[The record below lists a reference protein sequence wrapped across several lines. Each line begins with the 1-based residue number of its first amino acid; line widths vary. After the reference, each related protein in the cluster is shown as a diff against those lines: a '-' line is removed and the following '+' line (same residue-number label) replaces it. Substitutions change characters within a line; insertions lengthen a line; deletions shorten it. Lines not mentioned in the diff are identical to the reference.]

1 MEFDI
6 GKIVLENELTISDL
20 ELDVIKTPTNVMEKT
35 ITENGIY
42 EAVEDDVDGYSI
54 VHVSV
59 SEPSGT
65 IDIVKN
71 GIYDVKND
79 ASANV
84 NVAPLLE
91 EKSVIPTKEVRE
103 ITPDNNF
110 DGLSRVI
117 VQPIPDE
124 YIIPEGTRN
133 INQNGDFDVREKATV
148 VVNVPEK
155 VLGSKT
161 ITENGVY
168 NPINDGLDGYNYVN
182 VATSGV
188 NINDYY
194 YTKDTYYGGIRKY
207 IKEIPM
213 LNTETLDTMYEF
225 FAGCTNLTNI
235 PNINTSK
242 VTNMRM
248 IFSGCTKI
256 KTIPMLNTEKV
267 TNMQGMFTECTSLIE
282 IPKLYTNN
290 VADMSSMFS
299 YCKNLKTIPTMNTNK
314 VTTMSMMFY
323 QSGITTIPELNTSN
337 VTSAYNMFYSCSGL
351 ITIPKLNFENVNNVS
366 GFLTGAESVV
376 NIGGFE
382 NLGKAYLTDKS
393 ANYTNY
399 GLVLTNCSKLTHDS
413 LMNIINNLYDI
424 KTKGCKEQRLQL
436 GPTNLAKLTDEEK
449 QIAIDKGW
457 NLS

>member
-1 MEFDI
+1 MFKLKITNKPKMIKMKCNIEFPDV
-6 GKIVLENELTISDL
+6 VLANLQ
-20 ELDVIKTPTNVMEKT
+20 EK
-35 ITENGIY
+35 
-42 EAVEDDVDGYSI
+42 EA
-54 VHVSV
+54 
-59 SEPSGT
+59 T
-65 IDIVKN
+65 
-71 GIYDVKND
+71 
-79 ASANV
+79 
-84 NVAPLLE
+84 
-91 EKSVIPTKEVRE
+91 PTKEKQE
-103 ITPDNNF
+103 IKADQQY
-110 DGLSRVI
+110 DGLSKV
-117 VQPIPDE
+117 VVNAIPDE

-133 INQNGDFDVREKATV
+133 INQNGDYDVREKATV

-282 IPKLYTNN
+282 IPELYTNN
-290 VADMSSMFS
+290 VVDMSSMFS

-314 VTTMSMMFY
+314 VTTMNMMFY
-323 QSGITTIPELNTSN
+323 NSGITTIPELDTSK
-337 VTSAYNMFYSCSGL
+337 VTSAYNMFYSCYGL

-366 GFLTGAESVV
+366 GVLYGASNVV

-382 NLGKAYLTDKS
+382 NLGKAYLTNKS

-399 GLVLTNCSKLTHDS
+399 GLVLTNCSKLTHES

-436 GPTNLAKLTDEEK
+436 GSKNLAKLTDEEK

-457 NLS
+457 NVS

>member
-1 MEFDI
+1 MFKLKITNKPKMIKMKCNIEFPDV
-6 GKIVLENELTISDL
+6 VLANLQ
-20 ELDVIKTPTNVMEKT
+20 EK
-35 ITENGIY
+35 
-42 EAVEDDVDGYSI
+42 EA
-54 VHVSV
+54 
-59 SEPSGT
+59 T
-65 IDIVKN
+65 
-71 GIYDVKND
+71 
-79 ASANV
+79 
-84 NVAPLLE
+84 
-91 EKSVIPTKEVRE
+91 PTKEKQE
-103 ITPDNNF
+103 IIADAIY
-110 DGLSRVI
+110 DGLSKV
-117 VQPIPDE
+117 VVNAIPDE
-124 YIIPEGTRN
+124 YIIPSGEIN
-133 INQNGDFDVREKATV
+133 INSNGTYDVTDKASAN
-148 VVNVPEK
+148 VNIPEK
-155 VLGSKT
+155 VLGTKS
-161 ITENGVY
+161 ITSNGTYKATDDNV
-168 NPINDGLDGYNYVN
+168 DGYSEV
-182 VATSGV
+182 VVSTSGV

-194 YTKDTYYGGIRKY
+194 YTNDTYYGGIRKY

-256 KTIPMLNTEKV
+256 KTIPILNTEKV

-282 IPKLYTNN
+282 IPELDTNN
-290 VADMSSMFS
+290 VVDMSSMFS

-323 QSGITTIPELNTSN
+323 NSGITTIPELDTSK
-337 VTSAYNMFYSCSGL
+337 VTSAYNMFYSCHGL

-366 GFLTGAESVV
+366 GILSGASNVV

-382 NLGKAYLTDKS
+382 NLGKAYLTNKS

-424 KTKGCKEQRLQL
+424 KTKGCQAQRLQL
-436 GPTNLAKLTDEEK
+436 GPKNLAKLTEEEI
-449 QIAIDKGW
+449 QIATDKGF
-457 NLS
+457 NVS

>member
-1 MEFDI
+1 MFKLKITNKPKMIKMKCNIEFPDV
-6 GKIVLENELTISDL
+6 VLANLQ
-20 ELDVIKTPTNVMEKT
+20 EK
-35 ITENGIY
+35 
-42 EAVEDDVDGYSI
+42 EA
-54 VHVSV
+54 
-59 SEPSGT
+59 T
-65 IDIVKN
+65 
-71 GIYDVKND
+71 
-79 ASANV
+79 
-84 NVAPLLE
+84 
-91 EKSVIPTKEVRE
+91 PTKEKQE
-103 ITPDNNF
+103 IKADQQY
-110 DGLSRVI
+110 DGLSKV
-117 VQPIPDE
+117 VVNAIPDE

-133 INQNGDFDVREKATV
+133 INQNGDYDVREKATV

-382 NLGKAYLTDKS
+382 NLGKAYLTNKS

-457 NLS
+457 NVS

>member
-1 MEFDI
+1 MFKLKITNKPKMIKMKCNIEFPDV
-6 GKIVLENELTISDL
+6 VLANLQ
-20 ELDVIKTPTNVMEKT
+20 EK
-35 ITENGIY
+35 
-42 EAVEDDVDGYSI
+42 EA
-54 VHVSV
+54 
-59 SEPSGT
+59 T
-65 IDIVKN
+65 
-71 GIYDVKND
+71 
-79 ASANV
+79 
-84 NVAPLLE
+84 
-91 EKSVIPTKEVRE
+91 PTKEKQE
-103 ITPDNNF
+103 IKADQQY
-110 DGLSRVI
+110 DGLSKV
-117 VQPIPDE
+117 VVNAIPDE

-282 IPKLYTNN
+282 IPELYTNN
-290 VADMSSMFS
+290 VVDMSSMFS

-314 VTTMSMMFY
+314 VTTMNMMFY
-323 QSGITTIPELNTSN
+323 NSGITTIPELDTSK
-337 VTSAYNMFYSCSGL
+337 VTSAYNMFYSCYGL

-366 GFLTGAESVV
+366 GVLYGASNVV

-382 NLGKAYLTDKS
+382 NLGKAYLTNKS

-399 GLVLTNCSKLTHDS
+399 GLVLTNCSKLTHES

-436 GPTNLAKLTDEEK
+436 GSKNLAKLTDEEK

-457 NLS
+457 NVS

>member
-1 MEFDI
+1 MFKLKITNKPEMIKMKCNIEFPD
-6 GKIVLENELTISDL
+6 IVLANLQ
-20 ELDVIKTPTNVMEKT
+20 EK
-35 ITENGIY
+35 
-42 EAVEDDVDGYSI
+42 EA
-54 VHVSV
+54 
-59 SEPSGT
+59 T
-65 IDIVKN
+65 
-71 GIYDVKND
+71 
-79 ASANV
+79 
-84 NVAPLLE
+84 
-91 EKSVIPTKEVRE
+91 PTKEKQE
-103 ITPDNNF
+103 IIADATY
-110 DGLSRVI
+110 DGLSKV
-117 VQPIPDE
+117 VVNAIPDE

-133 INQNGDFDVREKATV
+133 INQNGDYDVREKATV

-194 YTKDTYYGGIRKY
+194 YTNDTYSGGIRNY
-207 IKEIPM
+207 IKEIPT
-213 LNTETLDTMYEF
+213 LNTENLTTMYAF
-225 FAGCTNLTNI
+225 FAGCQNLINI
-235 PNINTSK
+235 PNINTSN
-242 VTNMRM
+242 VTNMSTM
-248 IFSGCTKI
+248 FNGCNKL
-256 KTIPMLNTEKV
+256 KTIPALNTSKV
-267 TNMQGMFTECTSLIE
+267 TDMSGMFSECPSLIE
-282 IPKLYTNN
+282 VPELDTSN
-290 VADMSSMFS
+290 VTTMSSMFNR
-299 YCKNLKTIPTMNTNK
+299 CKNLKTVPTMNTNK

-323 QSGITTIPELNTSN
+323 YSGITTIPELDTSKVTN
-337 VTSAYNMFYSCSGL
+337 VYNMFYSCSGL

-382 NLGKAYLTDKS
+382 NLGKAYLTNKS

-413 LMNIINNLYDI
+413 LMNVINNLYDI
-424 KTKGCKEQRLQL
+424 KTKGCQAQRLQL